1 MTTRIVETDA
11 EKAARA
17 RARAAYET
25 IRKARR
31 ALYVAHTDCY
41 APVPIPTPGGDYW
54 EATKSDDLAD
64 LPNSTLLYT
73 PDDLY
78 VKHWNWWRNAYERI
92 THEEMWEHILGAYA
106 DGPLD
111 GDFLLTPRSFAEP
124 SACGSEADT
133 ERN

>member
-1 MTTRIVETDA
+1 MTSNIAETDA
-11 EKAARA
+11 EKAAHA
-17 RARAAYET
+17 TAKAAYET
-25 IRKARR
+25 IRQARR
-31 ALYVAHTDCY
+31 ALHIAHADCC
-41 APVPIPTPGGDYW
+41 APVPIPTGGGDYW

-92 THEEMWEHILGAYA
+92 THEEMWERILGAYA

-111 GDFLLTPRSFAEP
+111 GDFLLTPR
-124 SACGSEADT
+124 EAVAP
-133 ERN
+133 